1 MLVRLFLS
9 LCCLFS
15 ARSRQSTG
23 FVFLVPVTSSPWKN
37 VLCAP
42 TQCLLNEREVQWKV
56 ALSESQAWDTFFVK
70 VTCEL

>member
-1 MLVRLFLS
+1 M
-9 LCCLFS
+9 
-15 ARSRQSTG
+15 
-23 FVFLVPVTSSPWKN
+23 
-37 VLCAP
+37 LCAP